1 MLHLPKLNSGINSIN
16 GQWEKLCRKIQ
27 AYIEHH
33 PLTNSNAGALSRG
46 QIVYASGNRTMDLA
60 QADAEA
66 TSRWIA
72 VVSEPT
78 AIGGQGV
85 ATTGNIERVLFE
97 NGQNPVAGQPV
108 FLSATLA
115 GAGRNTAPAAGW
127 SIRVGIIIDASMYV
141 SGVNPYCDVLLG
153 RCCAPQEI
161 QI

>member
-33 PLTNSNAGALSRG
+33 PVSNSTLGDLTRG
-46 QIVYASGNRTMDLA
+46 QIVYTVFNRSVGLA
-60 QADAEA
+60 QANAEA
-66 TSRWIA
+66 TSLWTGVMA
-72 VVSEPT
+72 EPMPQ
-78 AIGGQGV
+78 GSQGV
-85 ATTGNIERVLFE
+85 MTTSNIERVLFE
-97 NGQNPVAGQPV
+97 DSLTPSAGDPAY
-108 FLSATLA
+108 LSATLA
-115 GAGRNTAPAAGW
+115 GGARNLVPETGW
-127 SIRVGIIIDASMYV
+127 SIRVGIIIDSSMYV